1 MRRLRHDIGFG
12 VGAGLLLILVLL
24 AAFAPWLSPYDPVT
38 MRLPEALQAPGPRH
52 LMGTDNFGRDI
63 LSRILW
69 GARPSLGVGVV
80 AMFVATVGGT
90 VVGLAAGYAGG
101 WVDSLTSWA
110 VDVLMALPGILL
122 ALALVAIMGT
132 GLFNVLLAVG
142 IASVPGFVRLVR
154 GSTLSAKEELYV
166 EAARCQ
172 GATAPRILFRH
183 ILPNVLSSVLV
194 WASLG
199 LAGMILSAAGLS
211 FLGLGAQPPTAE
223 WGVMVSAGRGF
234 LRQAWWMAA
243 FPGGAIMLAVL
254 AINLMGDAVRDAID
268 PRLRS

>member
-1 MRRLRHDIGFG
+1 M
-12 VGAGLLLILVLL
+12 GAVLLLLLVLL
-24 AAFAPWLSPYDPVT
+24 AILARWISPYNPVE
-38 MRLPEALQAPGPRH
+38 MRLGEAMVAPSRAH

-63 LSRILW
+63 LSRVLW
-69 GARPSLGVGVV
+69 GGRLSLGVGVV
-80 AMFVATVGGT
+80 ATLIATLGGT
-90 VVGLAAGYAGG
+90 MVGLVAGYVGG
-101 WVDSLTSWA
+101 WVDSVTSWI

-122 ALALVAIMGT
+122 ALVLVAILGT

-142 IASVPGFVRLVR
+142 ISSVPGFIRLVR
-154 GSTLSAKEELYV
+154 GSTLSAKEEPYV
-166 EAARCQ
+166 EAARCL
-172 GATAPRILFRH
+172 GATTPRILLRH

-199 LAGMILSAAGLS
+199 LAGMILTAAGLS

-243 FPGGAIMLAVL
+243 FPGGAIVAAVL
-254 AINLMGDAVRDAID
+254 AINLIGDALRDALD